1 MCGRFFVSCSQKQ
14 RHRMTLEERIRQ
26 LEERNAELEKRL
38 ADKDSRI
45 ADLDSIIASK
55 DSRIAD
61 LDRTVTSK
69 DNRIADL
76 DRKIVSKDNRIAY
89 LEQQLYGSRSEKRLP
104 INPDALQLS
113 LFSAEI
119 DAQEQQR
126 LDAAIAKDEE
136 RREKLLKVDGYERKV
151 RKPIDTSKLE
161 VREEHIY
168 PDGINPD
175 EYNEVEPLVT
185 ESLVLVHQRM
195 YIRRIV
201 RHKYVLKTSL
211 QQTYPER
218 QVFEVAA
225 LPPAPIH
232 KCMASESVLADIL
245 VQKFVYHLP
254 FYRVIQ
260 KYREMGVTVSDSTL
274 GGWYAAVCEKMKV
287 LYDKLKSDILSCPY
301 IQVDES
307 TIPVIDNEKSK
318 TRKGYM
324 WCVRDA
330 SGSGVFFHYDMGSRG
345 TQVAMSLLKD
355 YQGAIQSDGYDVY
368 NKFTGMEGKTM
379 LGCWA
384 HARRKF
390 VEAMKEN
397 ERLASEA
404 LVYIGDLYHVET
416 LAAGLDDEEHMQ
428 MRREKSY
435 PQIRKFEE
443 WMQAKYFD
451 PSMGPLMRTAIE
463 YTFKRLPK
471 LSMYVNDGRWHID
484 NNGVENA
491 IRPLAIGRKN
501 YLFCG
506 SDASAVRASMIYSFI
521 ATCKANDVEPR
532 EWFEDVIRR
541 IPEYEN
547 GRSDVT
553 HLLPKNWKRNSN
565 DCNQR

>member
-1 MCGRFFVSCSQKQ
+1 
-14 RHRMTLEERIRQ
+14 MTLEERIKQ

-45 ADLDSIIASK
+45 ADLDRAIASK

-61 LDRTVTSK
+61 LDRTVTSR

-113 LFSAEI
+113 LFATEI
-119 DAQEQQR
+119 DPQEQQR
-126 LDAAIAKDEE
+126 LDASIAKDEE
-136 RREKLLKVDGYERKV
+136 KREKLLKVDGYERKV
-151 RKPIDTSKLE
+151 RKPIDTSRLE

-168 PDGINPD
+168 PERINLE
-175 EYNEVEPLVT
+175 EYNEMEPLVT
-185 ESLVLVHQRM
+185 ESLVLVPQKM

-201 RHKYVLKTSL
+201 RHKYVLKASL
-211 QQTYPER
+211 QQPESER
-218 QVFEVAA
+218 RIFEVAD
-225 LPPAPIH
+225 LPAAPLH

-260 KYREMGVTVSDSTL
+260 KYREMGVSVSDSTL
-274 GGWYAAVCEKMKV
+274 GGWYAAVCEKLKPIYDRLKV
-287 LYDKLKSDILSCPY
+287 DILSAPY

-307 TIPVIDNEKSK
+307 TVPVIDNEKSK

-368 NKFTGMEGKTM
+368 SKFTGMEGKTM

-390 VEAMKEN
+390 VDAMKEN

-404 LVYIGDLYHVET
+404 LVYIGDLYHIET
-416 LAAGLDDEEHMQ
+416 LTAEMTNEERKKK
-428 MRREKSY
+428 RREMAY
-435 PQIRKFEE
+435 PQIIKFEE
-443 WMQAKYFD
+443 WMQMKYFD

-471 LSMYVNDGRWHID
+471 LSMYVNDGSWHID

-491 IRPLAIGRKN
+491 IRPLAVGRLCAAQHNLPIANGLMAFSTPLLSMCQLPFVTYMDSLGSLLKV
-501 YLFCG
+501 YSMAVLISGPIDGSKYFACIHSSKLRICG
-506 SDASAVRASMIYSFI
+506 YAFTLRIS
-521 ATCKANDVEPR
+521 
-532 EWFEDVIRR
+532 IR
-541 IPEYEN
+541 
-547 GRSDVT
+547 S
-553 HLLPKNWKRNSN
+553 
-565 DCNQR
+565 

>member
-1 MCGRFFVSCSQKQ
+1 
-14 RHRMTLEERIRQ
+14 MTLEERIKQ

-45 ADLDSIIASK
+45 ADLDRAIASK

-69 DNRIADL
+69 DSRIADL

-113 LFSAEI
+113 LFATEI
-119 DAQEQQR
+119 DPQEQQR
-126 LDAAIAKDEE
+126 LDASIAKDEE
-136 RREKLLKVDGYERKV
+136 KREKLLKVDGYERKV
-151 RKPIDTSKLE
+151 RKPIDTSRLE
-161 VREEHIY
+161 VSEEHIY
-168 PDGINPD
+168 PEGINLE
-175 EYNEVEPLVT
+175 EYNEMEPLVT
-185 ESLVLVHQRM
+185 ESLVLVPQKM

-201 RHKYVLKTSL
+201 RHKYVLKASL
-211 QQTYPER
+211 QQPEPER
-218 QVFEVAA
+218 RIFEVAD
-225 LPPAPIH
+225 LPAAPIH

-260 KYREMGVTVSDSTL
+260 KYREMGVSVSDSTL
-274 GGWYAAVCEKMKV
+274 GGWYAAVCEKLKPIYDRLKV
-287 LYDKLKSDILSCPY
+287 DILSAPY

-307 TIPVIDNEKSK
+307 TVPVIDNEKSK

-330 SGSGVFFHYDMGSRG
+330 SGSGVFFHYDLGSRG

-355 YQGAIQSDGYDVY
+355 YHGAIQSDGYDVY
-368 NKFTGMEGKTM
+368 SKFTGMEGKTM

-390 VEAMKEN
+390 VDAMKEN

-404 LVYIGDLYHVET
+404 LVYIGDLYHIET
-416 LAAGLDDEEHMQ
+416 LTAEMTNDERKKK
-428 MRREKSY
+428 RREMAY
-435 PQIRKFEE
+435 PQIIKFEE
-443 WMQAKYFD
+443 WMQMKYFD

-471 LSMYVNDGRWHID
+471 LSMYVNDGSWHID

-491 IRPLAIGRKN
+491 IRPLAVGRKS

-521 ATCKANDVEPR
+521 ATCKAAGIEPR

-547 GRSDVT
+547 GKADVT
-553 HLLPKNWKRNSN
+553 HLLPKNWKASSKL
-565 DCNQR
+565 

>member
-1 MCGRFFVSCSQKQ
+1 
-14 RHRMTLEERIRQ
+14 MTLEERIKQ
-26 LEERNAELEKRL
+26 LEERNAKLEKRL

-45 ADLDSIIASK
+45 ADLDRAIASK

-61 LDRTVTSK
+61 LDRTVTSR

-113 LFSAEI
+113 LFATEI
-119 DAQEQQR
+119 DPQEQQR
-126 LDAAIAKDEE
+126 LDASIAKDEE
-136 RREKLLKVDGYERKV
+136 KREKLLKVDGYERKV
-151 RKPIDTSKLE
+151 RKPIDTSRLE

-168 PDGINPD
+168 PEGINLE
-175 EYNEVEPLVT
+175 EYNEMEPLVT
-185 ESLVLVHQRM
+185 ESLVLVPQKM

-201 RHKYVLKTSL
+201 RHKYALKASL
-211 QQTYPER
+211 QQSEPER
-218 QVFEVAA
+218 RIFEVAD
-225 LPPAPIH
+225 LPAAPLH

-260 KYREMGVTVSDSTL
+260 KYREMGVSVSDSTL
-274 GGWYAAVCEKMKV
+274 GGWYAAVCEKLKPIYDRLKV
-287 LYDKLKSDILSCPY
+287 DILSAPY

-307 TIPVIDNEKSK
+307 TVPVIDNEKSK

-345 TQVAMSLLKD
+345 TQVAMSLLND
-355 YQGAIQSDGYDVY
+355 YQGTIQSDGYDVY
-368 NKFTGMEGKTM
+368 SKFTGMEGKTM

-390 VEAMKEN
+390 VDAMKEN

-404 LVYIGDLYHVET
+404 LVYIGDLYHIET
-416 LAAGLDDEEHMQ
+416 LTAEMTNEERKKK
-428 MRREKSY
+428 RREMAY
-435 PQIRKFEE
+435 PQIIKFEE
-443 WMQAKYFD
+443 WMQMKYFD

-471 LSMYVNDGRWHID
+471 LSMYVNDGSWHID

-491 IRPLAIGRKN
+491 IRPLAVGRKS

-521 ATCKANDVEPR
+521 ATCKAAGIEPR

-547 GRSDVT
+547 GKADVT
-553 HLLPKNWKRNSN
+553 HLLPKNWKASSKGF
-565 DCNQR
+565 NQR

>member
-1 MCGRFFVSCSQKQ
+1 M
-14 RHRMTLEERIRQ
+14 HRMTLEERVKQ

-45 ADLDSIIASK
+45 ADLDRAIASK

-61 LDRTVTSK
+61 LDRTVTSR

-113 LFSAEI
+113 LFATEI
-119 DAQEQQR
+119 DPQEQQR
-126 LDAAIAKDEE
+126 LDASIAKDEE
-136 RREKLLKVDGYERKV
+136 KREKLLNVDGYERKI
-151 RKPIDTSKLE
+151 RKPIDTSRLE

-168 PDGINPD
+168 PEGINLE
-175 EYNEVEPLVT
+175 EYNEMEPLVT
-185 ESLVLVHQRM
+185 ESLVLVPQKM

-201 RHKYVLKTSL
+201 RHKYVLKASL
-211 QQTYPER
+211 QQPEPER
-218 QVFEVAA
+218 RIFEVAD
-225 LPPAPIH
+225 LPAAPIH

-260 KYREMGVTVSDSTL
+260 KYREMGVSVSDSTL
-274 GGWYAAVCEKMKV
+274 GGWYAAVCEKLKPI
-287 LYDKLKSDILSCPY
+287 YDRLKADILSSPY

-307 TIPVIDNEKSK
+307 TVPVIDNEKSK

-345 TQVAMSLLKD
+345 TQVAMSLLND

-368 NKFTGMEGKTM
+368 SKFTGMEGKTM

-390 VEAMKEN
+390 VDAMKEN

-404 LVYIGDLYHVET
+404 LVYIGDLYHIET
-416 LAAGLDDEEHMQ
+416 LTAEMTNEERKKK
-428 MRREKSY
+428 RREMAY
-435 PQIRKFEE
+435 PQIIKFEE
-443 WMQAKYFD
+443 WMQMKYFD

-471 LSMYVNDGRWHID
+471 LSMYVNDGSWHID

-491 IRPLAIGRKN
+491 IRPLAVGRKN

-521 ATCKANDVEPR
+521 ATCKSAGIEPR

-541 IPEYEN
+541 IPEYES
-547 GRSDVT
+547 GKADVT
-553 HLLPKNWKRNSN
+553 HLLPKNWKASFK
-565 DCNQR
+565 DFNQR

>member
-1 MCGRFFVSCSQKQ
+1 
-14 RHRMTLEERIRQ
+14 MTLEERIKQ

-45 ADLDSIIASK
+45 ADLDRAIASK

-61 LDRTVTSK
+61 LDRTVTSR

-113 LFSAEI
+113 LFATEI
-119 DAQEQQR
+119 DPQEQQR
-126 LDAAIAKDEE
+126 LDASIAKDEE
-136 RREKLLKVDGYERKV
+136 KREKLLKVDGYERKV
-151 RKPIDTSKLE
+151 RKPIDTSRLE

-168 PDGINPD
+168 PEGINLE
-175 EYNEVEPLVT
+175 EYNEMEPLVT
-185 ESLVLVHQRM
+185 ESLVLVPQKM

-201 RHKYVLKTSL
+201 RHKYVLKASL
-211 QQTYPER
+211 QQPESER
-218 QVFEVAA
+218 RIFEVAD
-225 LPPAPIH
+225 LPAAPLH

-260 KYREMGVTVSDSTL
+260 KYREMGVSVSDSTL
-274 GGWYAAVCEKMKV
+274 GGWYAAVCEKLKPIYDRLKV
-287 LYDKLKSDILSCPY
+287 DILSAPY

-307 TIPVIDNEKSK
+307 TVPVIDNEKSK

-368 NKFTGMEGKTM
+368 SKFTGMEGKTM

-390 VEAMKEN
+390 VDAMKEN
-397 ERLASEA
+397 GRLASEA
-404 LVYIGDLYHVET
+404 LVYIGDLYHIET
-416 LAAGLDDEEHMQ
+416 LTAEMTNEERKKK
-428 MRREKSY
+428 RREMAY
-435 PQIRKFEE
+435 PQIIKFEE
-443 WMQAKYFD
+443 WMQMKYFD

-471 LSMYVNDGRWHID
+471 LSMYVNDGSWHID

-491 IRPLAIGRKN
+491 IRPLAVGRKS

-521 ATCKANDVEPR
+521 ATCKAAGIEPR

-547 GRSDVT
+547 GKADVT
-553 HLLPKNWKRNSN
+553 HLLPKNWKASSKL
-565 DCNQR
+565 

>member
-1 MCGRFFVSCSQKQ
+1 
-14 RHRMTLEERIRQ
+14 MTLEERIRQ

-45 ADLDSIIASK
+45 ADLDRAIASK

-61 LDRTVTSK
+61 LDRTVTSR

-113 LFSAEI
+113 LFATEI
-119 DAQEQQR
+119 DPQEQQR
-126 LDAAIAKDEE
+126 LDASIAKDEE
-136 RREKLLKVDGYERKV
+136 KREKLLKVDGYERKV
-151 RKPIDTSKLE
+151 RKPIDTARLE

-168 PDGINPD
+168 PEGINLE
-175 EYNEVEPLVT
+175 EYNEMEPLVT
-185 ESLVLVHQRM
+185 ESLVLVPQKM

-201 RHKYVLKTSL
+201 RHKYVLKASL
-211 QQTYPER
+211 QQPESER
-218 QVFEVAA
+218 RIFEVAD
-225 LPPAPIH
+225 LPAAPLH

-260 KYREMGVTVSDSTL
+260 KYREMGVSVSDSTL
-274 GGWYAAVCEKMKV
+274 GGWYAAVCEKLKPIYDRLKV
-287 LYDKLKSDILSCPY
+287 DILSAPY

-307 TIPVIDNEKSK
+307 TVPVIDNEKSK

-368 NKFTGMEGKTM
+368 SKFTGMEGKTM

-390 VEAMKEN
+390 VDAMKEN

-404 LVYIGDLYHVET
+404 LVYIGDLYHIET
-416 LAAGLDDEEHMQ
+416 LTAEMTNEERKKK
-428 MRREKSY
+428 RREMAY
-435 PQIRKFEE
+435 PQIIKFEE
-443 WMQAKYFD
+443 WMQMKYFD

-471 LSMYVNDGRWHID
+471 LSMYVNDGSWHID

-491 IRPLAIGRKN
+491 IRPLAVGRKS

-521 ATCKANDVEPR
+521 ATCKTAGIEPR

-547 GRSDVT
+547 GKADVT
-553 HLLPKNWKRNSN
+553 HLLPKNWKASSKL
-565 DCNQR
+565 

>member
-1 MCGRFFVSCSQKQ
+1 
-14 RHRMTLEERIRQ
+14 MTLEERIKQ

-45 ADLDSIIASK
+45 ADLDRAIASK

-61 LDRTVTSK
+61 LDRTVTSR

-113 LFSAEI
+113 LFATEI
-119 DAQEQQR
+119 DPQEQQR
-126 LDAAIAKDEE
+126 LDASIAKDEE
-136 RREKLLKVDGYERKV
+136 KREKLLKVDGYERKV
-151 RKPIDTSKLE
+151 RKPIDTSRLE

-168 PDGINPD
+168 PEGINLE
-175 EYNEVEPLVT
+175 EYNEMEPLVT
-185 ESLVLVHQRM
+185 ESLVLVPQKM

-201 RHKYVLKTSL
+201 RHKYALKASL
-211 QQTYPER
+211 QQSEPER
-218 QVFEVAA
+218 RIFEVAD
-225 LPPAPIH
+225 LPAAPLH

-260 KYREMGVTVSDSTL
+260 KYREMGVSVSDSTL
-274 GGWYAAVCEKMKV
+274 GGWYAAVCEKLKPIYDRLKV
-287 LYDKLKSDILSCPY
+287 DILSAPY

-307 TIPVIDNEKSK
+307 TVPVIDNEKSK

-368 NKFTGMEGKTM
+368 NKFIGMEGKTM

-390 VEAMKEN
+390 VDAMKEN

-404 LVYIGDLYHVET
+404 LVYIGDLYHIET
-416 LAAGLDDEEHMQ
+416 LTAEMTNEERKKK
-428 MRREKSY
+428 RREMAY
-435 PQIRKFEE
+435 PQIIKFEE
-443 WMQAKYFD
+443 WMQMKYFD

-471 LSMYVNDGRWHID
+471 LSMYVNDGSWHID

-491 IRPLAIGRKN
+491 IRPLAVGRKS

-521 ATCKANDVEPR
+521 ATCKAAGIEPR

-547 GRSDVT
+547 GKADVT
-553 HLLPKNWKRNSN
+553 HLLPKNWKASSKL
-565 DCNQR
+565 

>member
-1 MCGRFFVSCSQKQ
+1 
-14 RHRMTLEERIRQ
+14 MTLEERIKQ
-26 LEERNAELEKRL
+26 LEERNAKLEKRL

-45 ADLDSIIASK
+45 ADLDRAIASK

-61 LDRTVTSK
+61 LDRTVTSR

-113 LFSAEI
+113 LFATEI
-119 DAQEQQR
+119 DPQEQQR
-126 LDAAIAKDEE
+126 LDASIAKDEE
-136 RREKLLKVDGYERKV
+136 KREKLLKVDGYERKV
-151 RKPIDTSKLE
+151 RKPIDTSRLE

-168 PDGINPD
+168 PEGINLE
-175 EYNEVEPLVT
+175 EYNEMEPLVT
-185 ESLVLVHQRM
+185 ESLVLVPQKM

-201 RHKYVLKTSL
+201 RHKYVLKVSL
-211 QQTYPER
+211 QQPESER
-218 QVFEVAA
+218 RIFEVAD
-225 LPPAPIH
+225 LPAAPLH

-260 KYREMGVTVSDSTL
+260 KYREMGVSVSDSTL
-274 GGWYAAVCEKMKV
+274 GGWYAAVCEKLKPIYDRLKV
-287 LYDKLKSDILSCPY
+287 DILSAPY

-307 TIPVIDNEKSK
+307 TVPVIDNEKSK

-345 TQVAMSLLKD
+345 TQVAMSLLND
-355 YQGAIQSDGYDVY
+355 YQGTIQSDGYDVY
-368 NKFTGMEGKTM
+368 SKFTGMEGKTM

-390 VEAMKEN
+390 VDAMKEN

-404 LVYIGDLYHVET
+404 LVYIGDLYHIET
-416 LAAGLDDEEHMQ
+416 LTAEMTNEERKKK
-428 MRREKSY
+428 RREMAY
-435 PQIRKFEE
+435 PQIIKFEE
-443 WMQAKYFD
+443 WMQMKYFD

-471 LSMYVNDGRWHID
+471 LSMYVNDGSWHID

-491 IRPLAIGRKN
+491 IRPLAVGRKS

-521 ATCKANDVEPR
+521 ATCKAAGIEPR

-547 GRSDVT
+547 GKADVT
-553 HLLPKNWKRNSN
+553 HLLPKNWKASSKGF
-565 DCNQR
+565 NQR

>member
-1 MCGRFFVSCSQKQ
+1 M
-14 RHRMTLEERIRQ
+14 HRMTLEERIKQ

-45 ADLDSIIASK
+45 ADLDRAIASK

-61 LDRTVTSK
+61 LDRTVTSR

-113 LFSAEI
+113 LFATEI
-119 DAQEQQR
+119 DPQEQQR
-126 LDAAIAKDEE
+126 LDASIAKDEE
-136 RREKLLKVDGYERKV
+136 KREKLLKVDGYERKV
-151 RKPIDTSKLE
+151 RKPIDTSRLE

-168 PDGINPD
+168 PEGINLE
-175 EYNEVEPLVT
+175 EYNEMEPLVT
-185 ESLVLVHQRM
+185 ESLVLVPQKM

-201 RHKYVLKTSL
+201 RHKYALKASL
-211 QQTYPER
+211 QQSEPER
-218 QVFEVAA
+218 RIFEVAD
-225 LPPAPIH
+225 LPAAPLH

-260 KYREMGVTVSDSTL
+260 KYREMGVSVSDSTL
-274 GGWYAAVCEKMKV
+274 GGWYAAVCEKLKPIYDRLKV
-287 LYDKLKSDILSCPY
+287 DILSAPY

-307 TIPVIDNEKSK
+307 TVPVIDNEKSK

-368 NKFTGMEGKTM
+368 SKFTGMEGKTM

-390 VEAMKEN
+390 VDAMKEN
-397 ERLASEA
+397 EKLASEA
-404 LVYIGDLYHVET
+404 LVYIGDLYHIET
-416 LAAGLDDEEHMQ
+416 LTAEMTNEERMKK
-428 MRREKSY
+428 RREMAY
-435 PQIRKFEE
+435 PQIIKFEE

-471 LSMYVNDGRWHID
+471 LSMYVNDGSWHID

-521 ATCKANDVEPR
+521 ATCKAAGIEPR
-532 EWFEDVIRR
+532 EWFEDVISR

-547 GRSDVT
+547 GKADVT
-553 HLLPKNWKRNSN
+553 HLLPKNWKASSKL
-565 DCNQR
+565 

>member
-1 MCGRFFVSCSQKQ
+1 
-14 RHRMTLEERIRQ
+14 MTLEERIKQ

-45 ADLDSIIASK
+45 ADLDRAIASK

-61 LDRTVTSK
+61 LDRTVTSR

-113 LFSAEI
+113 LFATEI
-119 DAQEQQR
+119 DPQEQQR
-126 LDAAIAKDEE
+126 LDASIAKDEE
-136 RREKLLKVDGYERKV
+136 KREKLLKVDGYERKV
-151 RKPIDTSKLE
+151 RKPIDTSRLE

-168 PDGINPD
+168 PEGINLE
-175 EYNEVEPLVT
+175 EYNEMEPLVT
-185 ESLVLVHQRM
+185 ESLVLVPQKM

-201 RHKYVLKTSL
+201 RHKYVLKVSL
-211 QQTYPER
+211 QQPESER
-218 QVFEVAA
+218 RIFEVAD
-225 LPPAPIH
+225 LPAAPLH

-260 KYREMGVTVSDSTL
+260 KYREMGVSVSDSTL
-274 GGWYAAVCEKMKV
+274 GGWYAAVCEKLKPIYDRLKV
-287 LYDKLKSDILSCPY
+287 DILSAPY

-307 TIPVIDNEKSK
+307 TVPVIDNEKSK

-368 NKFTGMEGKTM
+368 SKFTGMEGKTM

-390 VEAMKEN
+390 VDAMKEN

-404 LVYIGDLYHVET
+404 LVYIGDLYHIET
-416 LAAGLDDEEHMQ
+416 LTAEMTNEERKKK
-428 MRREKSY
+428 RREMAY
-435 PQIRKFEE
+435 PQIIKFEE
-443 WMQAKYFD
+443 WMQMKYFD

-471 LSMYVNDGRWHID
+471 LSMYVNDGSWHID

-491 IRPLAIGRKN
+491 IRPLAVGRKS

-521 ATCKANDVEPR
+521 ATCKAAGIEPR

-547 GRSDVT
+547 GKADVT
-553 HLLPKNWKRNSN
+553 HLLPKNWKASSKL
-565 DCNQR
+565 

>member
-1 MCGRFFVSCSQKQ
+1 
-14 RHRMTLEERIRQ
+14 MTLEERIKQ

-45 ADLDSIIASK
+45 ADLDRAIASK

-61 LDRTVTSK
+61 LDRTVTSR

-113 LFSAEI
+113 LFATET
-119 DAQEQQR
+119 DPQEQQR
-126 LDAAIAKDEE
+126 LDASIAKDEE
-136 RREKLLKVDGYERKV
+136 KREKLLKVDGYERKV
-151 RKPIDTSKLE
+151 RKPIDTSRLE

-168 PDGINPD
+168 PEGINLE
-175 EYNEVEPLVT
+175 EYNEMEPLVT
-185 ESLVLVHQRM
+185 ESLVLVPQKM

-201 RHKYVLKTSL
+201 RHKYVLKASL
-211 QQTYPER
+211 QQPESER
-218 QVFEVAA
+218 RIFEVAD
-225 LPPAPIH
+225 LPAAPLH

-260 KYREMGVTVSDSTL
+260 KYREMGVSVSDSTL
-274 GGWYAAVCEKMKV
+274 GGWYAAVCEKLKPIYDRLKV
-287 LYDKLKSDILSCPY
+287 DILSAPY

-307 TIPVIDNEKSK
+307 TVPVIDNEKSK

-368 NKFTGMEGKTM
+368 SKFTGMEGKTM

-390 VEAMKEN
+390 VDAMKEN

-404 LVYIGDLYHVET
+404 LVYIGDLYHIET
-416 LAAGLDDEEHMQ
+416 LTAEMTNEERKKK
-428 MRREKSY
+428 RREMAY
-435 PQIRKFEE
+435 PQIIKFEE
-443 WMQAKYFD
+443 WMQMKYFD

-471 LSMYVNDGRWHID
+471 LSMYVNDGSWHID

-491 IRPLAIGRKN
+491 IRPLAVGRKS

-521 ATCKANDVEPR
+521 ATCKAAGIEPR

-547 GRSDVT
+547 GKADVT
-553 HLLPKNWKRNSN
+553 HLLPKNWKASSKL
-565 DCNQR
+565 

>member
-1 MCGRFFVSCSQKQ
+1 
-14 RHRMTLEERIRQ
+14 MTLEERIKQ

-45 ADLDSIIASK
+45 ADLDRAIASK

-61 LDRTVTSK
+61 LDRTVTSR

-113 LFSAEI
+113 LFATEI
-119 DAQEQQR
+119 DPLEQQR
-126 LDAAIAKDEE
+126 LDASIAKDEE
-136 RREKLLKVDGYERKV
+136 KREKLFKVDGYERKV
-151 RKPIDTSKLE
+151 RKPIDTSRLE
-161 VREEHIY
+161 VSEEHLY
-168 PDGINPD
+168 PEGINLE
-175 EYNEVEPLVT
+175 EYNEMEPLVT
-185 ESLVLVHQRM
+185 ESLVLVPQKM

-201 RHKYVLKTSL
+201 RHKYVLKASL
-211 QQTYPER
+211 QQPESER
-218 QVFEVAA
+218 RIFEVAD
-225 LPPAPIH
+225 LPAAPLH
-232 KCMASESVLADIL
+232 KCMASQSVLADIL

-260 KYREMGVTVSDSTL
+260 KYREMGVSVSDSTL
-274 GGWYAAVCEKMKV
+274 GGWYAAVCEKLKPIYDRLKV
-287 LYDKLKSDILSCPY
+287 DILSAPY

-307 TIPVIDNEKSK
+307 TVPVIDNEKSK

-330 SGSGVFFHYDMGSRG
+330 SGSGVFFHYDLGSRG

-355 YQGAIQSDGYDVY
+355 YHGAIQSDGYDVY
-368 NKFTGMEGKTM
+368 SKFTGMEGKTM

-390 VEAMKEN
+390 VDAMKEN

-404 LVYIGDLYHVET
+404 LVYIGDLYHIET
-416 LAAGLDDEEHMQ
+416 LTAEMTNEERKKK
-428 MRREKSY
+428 RREMAY
-435 PQIRKFEE
+435 PQIIKFEE
-443 WMQAKYFD
+443 WMQMKYFD

-471 LSMYVNDGRWHID
+471 LSMYVNDGSWHID

-491 IRPLAIGRKN
+491 IRPLAVGRKN

-521 ATCKANDVEPR
+521 ATCKSAGIEPR

-541 IPEYEN
+541 IPEYES
-547 GRSDVT
+547 GKADVT
-553 HLLPKNWKRNSN
+553 HLLPKSWKASSK
-565 DCNQR
+565 DFNQR

>member
-1 MCGRFFVSCSQKQ
+1 
-14 RHRMTLEERIRQ
+14 MTLEERIKQ

-45 ADLDSIIASK
+45 ADLDRAIASK

-69 DNRIADL
+69 DSRIADL

-113 LFSAEI
+113 LFATEI
-119 DAQEQQR
+119 DPQEQQR
-126 LDAAIAKDEE
+126 LDASIAKDEE
-136 RREKLLKVDGYERKV
+136 KREKLLKVDGYERKV
-151 RKPIDTSKLE
+151 RKPIDTSRLE

-168 PDGINPD
+168 PEGINLG
-175 EYNEVEPLVT
+175 EYNEMEPLVT
-185 ESLVLVHQRM
+185 ESLVLVPQKM

-201 RHKYVLKTSL
+201 RHKYVLKAYL
-211 QQTYPER
+211 QQPESER
-218 QVFEVAA
+218 RIFEVAD
-225 LPPAPIH
+225 LPAAPLH

-260 KYREMGVTVSDSTL
+260 KYREMGVSVSDSTL
-274 GGWYAAVCEKMKV
+274 GGWYAAVCEKLKPIYDRLKV
-287 LYDKLKSDILSCPY
+287 DILSAPY

-307 TIPVIDNEKSK
+307 TVPVIDNEKSK

-330 SGSGVFFHYDMGSRG
+330 SGSGVFFHYDLGSRG

-355 YQGAIQSDGYDVY
+355 YHGAIQSDGYDVY
-368 NKFTGMEGKTM
+368 SKFTGMEGKTM

-390 VEAMKEN
+390 VDAMKEN

-404 LVYIGDLYHVET
+404 LVYIGDLYHIET
-416 LAAGLDDEEHMQ
+416 LTAEMTNEERKKK
-428 MRREKSY
+428 RREMAY
-435 PQIRKFEE
+435 PQIIKFEE
-443 WMQAKYFD
+443 WMQMKYFD

-471 LSMYVNDGRWHID
+471 LSMYVNDGSWHID

-491 IRPLAIGRKN
+491 IRPLAVGRKN

-521 ATCKANDVEPR
+521 ATCKSAGIEPR

-541 IPEYEN
+541 IPEYES
-547 GRSDVT
+547 GKADVT
-553 HLLPKNWKRNSN
+553 HLLPKNWKASSK
-565 DCNQR
+565 DFNQR